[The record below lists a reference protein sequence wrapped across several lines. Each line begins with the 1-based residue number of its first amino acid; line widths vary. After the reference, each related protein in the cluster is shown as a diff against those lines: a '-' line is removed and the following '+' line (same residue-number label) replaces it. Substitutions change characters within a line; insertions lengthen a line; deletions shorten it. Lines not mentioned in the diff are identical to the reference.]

1 MRTEILRGARLGRQS
16 LREMRPREDVRRRAA
31 RLENRAPRHEIGE
44 NGNGE
49 ARRGIEP
56 PMPPGSNPQD
66 ELAAA
71 APSGQSDD
79 EALVARVLAGER
91 DCFGLLVRRYNQ
103 RLFRV
108 VRAIVSS
115 DAEAEDAVQQAYV
128 ACYANL
134 TQFEGTAKFSTWLTR
149 IAINEGLQRVRARKR
164 AHELLAEGA
173 VSDWRSGTGSAHTP
187 EEQASTR
194 QLGRLLE
201 AAIDALPESCRVAVV
216 LREIEGLSTEETA
229 HCLGL
234 TEEAVRVR
242 IHRARELL
250 REALYEKVGAGS
262 AEVFPFAGARC
273 ERMLERVLE
282 QIRGAAA
289 G

>member
-1 MRTEILRGARLGRQS
+1 MA
-16 LREMRPREDVRRRAA
+16 
-31 RLENRAPRHEIGE
+31 
-44 NGNGE
+44 
-49 ARRGIEP
+49 
-56 PMPPGSNPQD
+56 PGSTVQD
-66 ELAAA
+66 ETPTTP
-71 APSGQSDD
+71 PSGHIED

-91 DCFGLLVRRYNQ
+91 ECFGLLVRRYNQ

-115 DAEAEDAVQQAYV
+115 DAEAEDSVQQAYV

-134 TQFEGTAKFSTWLTR
+134 RQFEGAAKFSTWLTR

-164 AHELLAEGA
+164 ASELLAQGT
-173 VSDWRSGTGSAHTP
+173 VSDWRAGTGSTHTP

-194 QLGRLLE
+194 QLGKLLE
-201 AAIDALPESCRVAVV
+201 AAIDALPEPCRVAVV
-216 LREIEGLSTEETA
+216 LREVEGLSTAETA

-234 TEEAVRVR
+234 SEEAVRVR

-262 AEVFPFAGARC
+262 AEVFPFAGSRC
-273 ERMLERVLE
+273 ENMVERVLE
-282 QIRGAAA
+282 HIRAMRPG
-289 G
+289 

>member
-1 MRTEILRGARLGRQS
+1 MA
-16 LREMRPREDVRRRAA
+16 
-31 RLENRAPRHEIGE
+31 
-44 NGNGE
+44 
-49 ARRGIEP
+49 
-56 PMPPGSNPQD
+56 PGSTLQD
-66 ELAAA
+66 EPVAAV
-71 APSGQSDD
+71 PSGQSED
-79 EALVARVLAGER
+79 EVLVARVLAGER

-128 ACYANL
+128 GCYANL
-134 TQFEGTAKFSTWLTR
+134 KQFEGTAKFSTWLTR

-164 AHELLAEGA
+164 ASEMLAHGGA
-173 VSDWRSGTGSAHTP
+173 SDWRAGTGSTHTP

-194 QLGRLLE
+194 QLGKLLE

-216 LREIEGLSTEETA
+216 LREIEGLSTAETA

-234 TEEAVRVR
+234 SEEAVRVR

-273 ERMLERVLE
+273 DRMLARVLE
-282 QIRGAAA
+282 HVRATSP
-289 G
+289 